1 MDTMDRISLEF
12 LDFDIDTRLESR
24 VFHLEYNIRRML
36 QLQFLKKAVTC
47 GFHTKKKSYER
58 ILLTG
63 KKKHHNL

>member
-47 GFHTKKKSYER
+47 GFHTNKKAMK
-58 ILLTG
+58 G
-63 KKKHHNL
+63 FC

>member
-24 VFHLEYNIRRML
+24 VFRRML

-47 GFHTKKKSYER
+47 GFHTNKKAMK
-58 ILLTG
+58 G
-63 KKKHHNL
+63 FC